1 MHRLLYLFF
10 LVSTLCPTPRVE
22 ASPELL
28 DRIVA
33 VVDDQVILWSELNYR
48 LRFELEQ
55 RGYADYVLPEK
66 LAGLRSEVLDDM
78 IDEHVLVLKAQK
90 DSVQVDVSEVE
101 EALGEQYRMVKSSM
115 SEAEFEDMLKRSGFT
130 ERQLKSRYRKE
141 IRHRLLFRQLRTEV
155 SYRLHITRGEVDDFR
170 QAHSDTLPAQISI
183 SHINI
188 KVRPNEE
195 VLTEKRTLIDE
206 IRQKLEAGESFAEL
220 ARRYSE
226 DPGTAAQGGDLGC
239 FGTGQLMPEFEETA
253 FELKPGEISDP
264 VLTRYGYHLIQ
275 LHEKREDALCAS
287 HILVMA
293 RSTDADAVRVRQEL
307 EDLRR
312 LALAGED
319 FAQLARLHSQN
330 RQTAMRGGLWDIF
343 PKNQIPPFLQPHL
356 NGLALGEICKP
367 FILDDGGHILKI
379 NDDQSTLESLL
390 REQRTASAMQ
400 QLIDDHRQ
408 EIHVEKRLDE
418 DFLRQPTDGTF
429 GYIPEERGA
438 DQAAK

>member
-1 MHRLLYLFF
+1 
-10 LVSTLCPTPRVE
+10 
-22 ASPELL
+22 
-28 DRIVA
+28 
-33 VVDDQVILWSELNYR
+33 
-48 LRFELEQ
+48 
-55 RGYADYVLPEK
+55 
-66 LAGLRSEVLDDM
+66 
-78 IDEHVLVLKAQK
+78 
-90 DSVQVDVSEVE
+90 
-101 EALGEQYRMVKSSM
+101 
-115 SEAEFEDMLKRSGFT
+115 
-130 ERQLKSRYRKE
+130 
-141 IRHRLLFRQLRTEV
+141 
-155 SYRLHITRGEVDDFR
+155 
-170 QAHSDTLPAQISI
+170 
-183 SHINI
+183 
-188 KVRPNEE
+188 
-195 VLTEKRTLIDE
+195 
-206 IRQKLEAGESFAEL
+206 
-220 ARRYSE
+220 
-226 DPGTAAQGGDLGC
+226 
-239 FGTGQLMPEFEETA
+239 MPEFEETA

-293 RSTDADAVRVRQEL
+293 RSTDADAARVRQEL
-307 EDLRR
+307 DDLRR

-343 PKNQIPPFLQPHL
+343 LKNQIPPFLQPHL
-356 NGLALGEICKP
+356 NGLALGNICKP

-390 REQRTASAMQ
+390 REQRTATAMQ

-418 DFLRQPTDGTF
+418 DYLRQPTDGTL

>member
-1 MHRLLYLFF
+1 
-10 LVSTLCPTPRVE
+10 
-22 ASPELL
+22 
-28 DRIVA
+28 
-33 VVDDQVILWSELNYR
+33 
-48 LRFELEQ
+48 
-55 RGYADYVLPEK
+55 
-66 LAGLRSEVLDDM
+66 
-78 IDEHVLVLKAQK
+78 
-90 DSVQVDVSEVE
+90 
-101 EALGEQYRMVKSSM
+101 
-115 SEAEFEDMLKRSGFT
+115 
-130 ERQLKSRYRKE
+130 
-141 IRHRLLFRQLRTEV
+141 
-155 SYRLHITRGEVDDFR
+155 
-170 QAHSDTLPAQISI
+170 
-183 SHINI
+183 
-188 KVRPNEE
+188 
-195 VLTEKRTLIDE
+195 
-206 IRQKLEAGESFAEL
+206 
-220 ARRYSE
+220 
-226 DPGTAAQGGDLGC
+226 
-239 FGTGQLMPEFEETA
+239 
-253 FELKPGEISDP
+253 
-264 VLTRYGYHLIQ
+264 
-275 LHEKREDALCAS
+275 
-287 HILVMA
+287 MA